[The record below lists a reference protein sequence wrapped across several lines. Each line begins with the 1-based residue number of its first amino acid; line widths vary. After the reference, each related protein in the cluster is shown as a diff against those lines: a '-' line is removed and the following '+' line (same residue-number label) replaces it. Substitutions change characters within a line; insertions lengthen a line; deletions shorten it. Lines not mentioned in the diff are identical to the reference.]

1 MAWAPQQ
8 ENMPGTASDVRS
20 NGTATAQ
27 QRRWRHYMHV
37 LPPATCAATAVPGSL
52 RGTATR
58 ESACLKNPT

>member
-20 NGTATAQ
+20 NVTATS
-27 QRRWRHYMHV
+27 
-37 LPPATCAATAVPGSL
+37 LAALHARAAASDMRSNGGGSL
-52 RGTATR
+52 RGNATR

>member
-20 NGTATAQ
+20 NGTATSLAALHA
-27 QRRWRHYMHV
+27 RV

-52 RGTATR
+52 RGTAAR

>member
-20 NGTATAQ
+20 NGTATSLAALHA
-27 QRRWRHYMHV
+27 RTAA
-37 LPPATCAATAVPGSL
+37 ATCAATAVPGSL
-52 RGTATR
+52 RGTAIR